1 MNAVALLDD
10 VLQAWRGL
18 VRKPGFVL
26 LATLTLSLGVATV
39 TTVFSLIDQAL
50 LRPLPF
56 PQPDRLV
63 TVGIES
69 EPGQTVAA
77 PRYLAHV
84 RQMPGVESAGM
95 IMGWTNNAN
104 VAFHG
109 DAEVARALQAD
120 KGFLEALGLPMA
132 VGRNF
137 NDAENTPGGPQGV
150 VVSHAFWVSHLG
162 ADPAVIGKPLLVEG
176 QAVPI
181 VGVLSER
188 FQWLD
193 PFDLIQNMQLDPATR
208 DLSTNQLLVAR
219 LKSGVPV
226 DTAAAQANTVLH
238 AMMNEGA
245 GANEKQR
252 AYLQRNPPTA
262 LALESSVFARRT
274 GDALWMF
281 LGAGLCVLAIAGI
294 NLASLMLLRAL
305 SRTHDSAVRSALG
318 ATSLRLGGP
327 PVAEGALVG
336 VLGGIGGLALAWV
349 GLQAFGWLVPA
360 EWMRGEPVRLTAT
373 AMVYALLT
381 GVVTAMLAAVMGVLR
396 ARRRD
401 WSREL
406 ASGGRSGWG
415 RGATRASQALVVAQV
430 AVAVVLLIGAALFAR
445 SLQKLEAVPLGFQS
459 TQVTTFTLALI
470 KSRYGD
476 VDDAVTQTGRILE
489 RLGRVPGVSGIG
501 ASTNLPAGS
510 QLNYSM
516 QLPSGATVDSQYRL
530 ASPGFLDVFKVPLLA
545 GRGFQDADRAGSEP
559 VCLVSAAFA
568 SRHLGGDPLGQVV
581 TMPMDGVA
589 DIRMRVVGVVGDVR
603 QFGPEK
609 PAPATVY
616 APLAQMPADIWG
628 LLREFGPLSYALQ
641 LRSNDVGQVEGALRN
656 ALAEVA
662 PQQPIANVQPMRAV
676 VATATS
682 GQRLNLVIVGV
693 FAALAL
699 LLASVGLYAVM
710 AVAVAGR
717 SHEFGVRSALGATRT
732 RLVVQVLGESG
743 RQVAL
748 GMAIGLALAM
758 AVSGMLQKYLY
769 GVGAADPVAILLV
782 LVALSLAALLA
793 SVAPAVRA
801 AAVQPMQALRTE

>member
-1 MNAVALLDD
+1 MNVAALLDD
-10 VLQAWRGL
+10 VLPAWRAL
-18 VRKPGFVL
+18 IRKPGFVL

-63 TVGIES
+63 TIGIES

-77 PRYLAHV
+77 PRYLPHV
-84 RQMPGVESAGM
+84 RQMPSVQSAGM

-120 KGFLEALGLPMA
+120 KGFLDALALPMA

-150 VVSHAFWVSHLG
+150 IVSHAFWTSHLG
-162 ADPAVIGKPLLVEG
+162 ADPAVVGKPLLVEG

-181 VGVLSER
+181 VGVLSEY
-188 FQWLD
+188 FQWPD
-193 PFDLIQNMQLDPATR
+193 PFDIIQNMQLDPATR
-208 DLSTNQLLVAR
+208 DLSTNQLMVAR
-219 LKSGVPV
+219 LKPGIPL
-226 DTAAAQANTVLH
+226 DTAAAQAHTVLN

-245 GANEKQR
+245 GASEKQR

-262 LALESSVFARRT
+262 LALEGSVFAHRS
-274 GDALWMF
+274 GEALWMF
-281 LGAGLCVLAIAGI
+281 LAAGVCVLAIAGI

-305 SRTHDSAVRSALG
+305 SRTHDSAVRTALG
-318 ATSLRLGGP
+318 ASPLRLGMP

-336 VLGGIGGLALAWV
+336 LLGSAAGLAMAWAA
-349 GLQAFGWLVPA
+349 LQAFGRLVPA
-360 EWMRGEPVRLTAT
+360 EWMRGQPVGLTAT
-373 AMVYALLT
+373 AIVVALLA
-381 GVVTAMLAAVMGVLR
+381 GVLTAVLAALLGVLR
-396 ARRRD
+396 ARRAN

-406 ASGGRSGWG
+406 ASGGRTGWG
-415 RGATRASQALVVAQV
+415 KSATRTSKALVVAQV
-430 AVAVVLLIGAALFAR
+430 AVAVVLLTGAALFAR

-470 KSRYGD
+470 KNRYGE
-476 VDDAVTQTGRILE
+476 VDAAVAQTERILQ
-489 RLGRVPGVSGIG
+489 RLGRVPGVSAIG

-530 ASPGFLDVFKVPLLA
+530 ASPEFLDVFNVPLLT
-545 GRGFQDADRAGSEP
+545 GRGFEESDRAGSEP
-559 VCLVSAAFA
+559 VCLVSSTFA
-568 SRHLGGDPLGQVV
+568 SRHLGGDPLGQIV
-581 TMPMDGVA
+581 TMPMDGA
-589 DIRMRVVGVVGDVR
+589 PDIRMRVVGVVGDVR
-603 QFGPEK
+603 QFGPDK

-616 APLAQMPADIWG
+616 APLAQMPADIWA
-628 LLREFGPLSYALQ
+628 LLREFGPLSYAVRM
-641 LRSNDVGQVEGALRN
+641 RSNDLGQAEGVLRT

-662 PQQPIANVQPMRAV
+662 PQQPIANVQPMQAV
-676 VATATS
+676 VATATAA
-682 GQRLNLVIVGV
+682 QRLNLVIIGV

-717 SHEFGVRSALGATRT
+717 SHEFGVRSALGATRK
-732 RLVVQVLGESG
+732 RLVVQILGESG
-743 RQVAL
+743 RQVLL

-758 AVSGMLQKYLY
+758 AVSGMLQKHLY
-769 GVGAADPVAILLV
+769 GVGATDPVAILLV
-782 LVALSLAALLA
+782 LLALATAALLA
-793 SVAPAVRA
+793 SVAPALRA
-801 AAVQPMQALRTE
+801 AAVQPMQALRND

>member
-1 MNAVALLDD
+1 MNVAALLDD
-10 VLQAWRGL
+10 VLQAWRAL

-26 LATLTLSLGVATV
+26 LATLTLALGVATV

-56 PQPDRLV
+56 PQPERLV
-63 TVGIES
+63 TIGIES

-77 PRYLAHV
+77 PRYLNHV
-84 RQMPGVESAGM
+84 RQMPGVQSAGM

-120 KGFLEALGLPMA
+120 RGFLDALALPMA

-150 VVSHAFWVSHLG
+150 IVSHAFWKSHLG
-162 ADPAVIGKPLLVEG
+162 ADSAVVGKPLLVEG
-176 QAVPI
+176 LAVPI
-181 VGVLSER
+181 VGVLSEH
-188 FQWLD
+188 FQWPD
-193 PFDLIQNMQLDPATR
+193 TFDIIQNMQLDSATR
-208 DLSTNQLLVAR
+208 DLSTNQLIVAR
-219 LKSGVPV
+219 LKPGVPV
-226 DTAAAQANTVLH
+226 DTAAAQASTVLN

-245 GANEKQR
+245 GASEKQR

-262 LALESSVFARRT
+262 LPLEGSVFAHRS
-274 GDALWMF
+274 GEALWMF

-305 SRTHDSAVRSALG
+305 SRTHDSAVRTALG
-318 ATSLRLGGP
+318 ASSMRLGLP

-336 VLGGIGGLALAWV
+336 LLGSAAGLAMAWA
-349 GLQAFGWLVPA
+349 GLQAFGRLVPA
-360 EWMRGEPVRLTAT
+360 EWMRGQPVALTAT
-373 AMVYALLT
+373 AIVVALLA
-381 GVVTAMLAAVMGVLR
+381 GVLTAVLAALLGVFR
-396 ARRRD
+396 ARRVN

-406 ASGGRSGWG
+406 ASGGRTGWG
-415 RGATRASQALVVAQV
+415 KSATRTSRALVVAQV
-430 AVAVVLLIGAALFAR
+430 AVAVVLLTGAALFAR

-470 KSRYGD
+470 KNRYSE
-476 VDDAVTQTGRILE
+476 VDAAVAQTERILQ
-489 RLGRVPGVSGIG
+489 RLGRVPGVSAIG

-530 ASPGFLDVFKVPLLA
+530 ASPDFLNVFNVPLLT
-545 GRGFQDADRAGSEP
+545 GRGFEESDRAGSEP
-559 VCLVSAAFA
+559 VCLVSATFA
-568 SRHLGGDPLGQVV
+568 SRHLGGDPLGQIV
-581 TMPMDGVA
+581 TMPMEGGQ

-603 QFGPEK
+603 QFGPDK

-616 APLAQMPADIWG
+616 APLAQMPADIWA
-628 LLREFGPLSYALQ
+628 LLREFGPLSYAVRM
-641 LRSNDVGQVEGALRN
+641 RSNDLGQAEGALRT

-662 PQQPIANVQPMRAV
+662 PQQPIANVQPMQAV
-676 VATATS
+676 VASATAA
-682 GQRLNLVIVGV
+682 QRLNLVIIGV

-717 SHEFGVRSALGATRT
+717 SHEFGVRSALGATRR
-732 RLVVQVLGESG
+732 RLVTQILGESG
-743 RQVAL
+743 RQVLL

-758 AVSGMLQKYLY
+758 AVSGMLQKHLY
-769 GVGAADPVAILLV
+769 GVGATDPVAILLV
-782 LVALSLAALLA
+782 LLALATAALLA
-793 SVAPAVRA
+793 SVAPALRA
-801 AAVQPMQALRTE
+801 AAVQPMQALRND